1 MTHPVAAHGRAPQVS
16 RSVFWTLLIA
26 GTMIWPAGAAIAMST
41 PLAAGAWLAAAGF
54 ALIALGMAAGFAGTR
69 TQRAGA

>member
-1 MTHPVAAHGRAPQVS
+1 MKHPVAALGRTPQVS

-26 GTMIWPAGAAIAMST
+26 GTALWPAGAAIAVST

-54 ALIALGMAAGFAGTR
+54 ALIALGVVTGFVGVRRSPAA
-69 TQRAGA
+69 